1 MASGILTILIVI
13 GAMIVM
19 GIKVV
24 PQQEA
29 WIIERLGKFN
39 KTLQPGF
46 NVILPII
53 DRVAYKHSLKERAL
67 DVLEQAAITKDNVTL
82 ILDGIIYLRIINPVD
97 ASYGVD
103 NPQYAV
109 SQLAQTSMRS
119 AIGKMPLDRTFEE
132 RETLNSQ
139 IVEAINDA
147 AATWGIQCMRYEI
160 KDIKPPATV
169 LKAMELQVAADR
181 QKRAEILESE
191 GKQQAQINLAEANKR
206 SVVLSS
212 EAAMTDKINRA
223 KGDAEAIVAVAQ
235 ADKQKVVLAS
245 EAALVDQVNRAK
257 GEAEAIVAVAQ
268 ATGEG
273 IALVGDKAVKSGGSE
288 AISYKIAENYVQ
300 AFEKIAKTSSTIV
313 VPANSNDAASMVTQA
328 LSIFNSINDKK
339 KPK

>member
-1 MASGILTILIVI
+1 MGNGILTILIVI
-13 GAMIVM
+13 GAIIAL

-46 NVILPII
+46 NVIFPII
-53 DRVAYKHSLKERAL
+53 DRVAYKHSLKEKAI
-67 DVLEQAAITKDNVTL
+67 DVLEQAAITRDNVTL
-82 ILDGIIYLRIINPVD
+82 LLDGILYLRIINPID
-97 ASYGVD
+97 ASYGVE

-132 RETLNSQ
+132 RETLNNQ

-147 AATWGIQCMRYEI
+147 ASTWGIQCMRYEI
-160 KDIKPPATV
+160 KDIKPPSTV

-206 SVVLSS
+206 SVVLAS

-223 KGDAEAIVAVAQ
+223 KGDADALIKVAE
-235 ADKQKVVLAS
+235 ADKRKTVLES

-257 GEAEAIVAVAQ
+257 GEAEAIVEVAK
-268 ATGEG
+268 ATGDG
-273 IALVGDKAVKSGGSE
+273 IEMVGNKAIKSGGSE

-300 AFEKIAKTSSTIV
+300 AFEKLAKSSSTIV
-313 VPANSNDAASMVTQA
+313 VPANSNDTASMVTQA
-328 LSIFNSINDKK
+328 LSIFKSINDTKR
-339 KPK
+339 